1 MGVWQ
6 WDPLEIFFSQ
16 KSQLFESHHGS
27 HHGRD
32 FDNLAPPLHTT
43 THAHF
48 RVQTLPCKHKRDLVF
63 GSSLP

>member
-6 WDPLEIFFSQ
+6 WDPLEIFFFSQ
-16 KSQLFESHHGS
+16 KSQLFESHHG
-27 HHGRD
+27 RD
-32 FDNLAPPLHTT
+32 FDNLASLLHTT